1 MQRVTGIG
9 GVFFKARDAEGL
21 RVWYRRHLGLD
32 IQEWGGLAL
41 APPPTQPA
49 HSPTPLASHTTWCIF
64 PADSDYFGGA
74 GSPTFMIN
82 YRVEDLDALLKLLRR
97 EGCHVDEN
105 TEVSEYG
112 RFGWVTDPEGNRVEL
127 WQPPSAER

>member
-21 RVWYRRHLGLD
+21 RSWYRRHLGLD

-41 APPPTQPA
+41 APPPTLPPDSRA
-49 HSPTPLASHTTWCIF
+49 PLASHTTWCVF
-64 PADSDYFGGA
+64 PADSDYFGGT
-74 GSPTFMIN
+74 GSASFMIN
-82 YRVEDLDALLKLLRR
+82 YRVADLDALLRLLRS
-97 EGCHVDEN
+97 EGCLVDEK

-112 RFGWVTDPEGNRVEL
+112 KFGWVTDPEGNRIEL
-127 WQPPSAER
+127 WQPPAA

>member
-21 RVWYRRHLGLD
+21 RAWYKRHLGLD
-32 IQEWGGLAL
+32 IQEGGGLAFPP
-41 APPPTQPA
+41 APTLSA
-49 HSPTPLASHTTWCIF
+49 NSKSPLASHTTWCIF
-64 PADSDYFGGA
+64 PADSDYFGGV

-82 YRVEDLDALLKLLRR
+82 YRVADLDRLLMVLKG
-97 EGCHVDEN
+97 EGCLVDEK

-112 RFGWVTDPEGNRVEL
+112 KFGWVTDPEGNRVEL
-127 WQPPSAER
+127 WQPPG